1 MEHNI
6 EFNYYIFA
14 DVNEKIPIAGFMDKK
29 IAYDFLN
36 TCKSGTICISKEYL
50 DDQEQYIMIIN
61 NIENIIEKYL
71 DETDCYNVTRKS
83 KNWGIYRLYEI
94 FN

>member
-14 DVNEKIPIAGFMDKK
+14 DVNAKIPIAGFMDKT

-36 TCKSGTICISKEYL
+36 ICTSGTICISKEYL
-50 DDQEQYIMIIN
+50 DER
-61 NIENIIEKYL
+61 
-71 DETDCYNVTRKS
+71 RK
-83 KNWGIYRLYEI
+83 N
-94 FN
+94 